1 MGATLAADTSSI
13 PTGYDTS
20 NPVGLLAV
28 ARTAP
33 AIRPEWKLRPATAR
47 RDQNSGTS
55 RTPATATLA
64 ITYSGE
70 GIMSGLDSL
79 PEWSARDG

>member
-33 AIRPEWKLRPATAR
+33 AIRPEWKLRPATE
-47 RDQNSGTS
+47 
-55 RTPATATLA
+55 TLA
-64 ITYSGE
+64 LTYSGE